1 MRNLLASIIL
11 LLSGLIY
18 SQSKDPDLIL
28 KKVIES
34 FSKVKDYEVDVLVKV
49 DVDFIKVPDTKSK
62 IYFKQPDK
70 IHFESDGFAMMPKEG
85 INFSPLFFL
94 KKDYTALYQKEDY
107 IGNHLVSVIKIIP
120 SSEQGDIV
128 LTTLWVDQS
137 HNIIRKVE
145 STTKT
150 NGTYTIDL
158 KYDEDK
164 KDYYLPSFMVFG
176 FNIDKM
182 NLPKAFSGQAEAV
195 SRKNIGTSTSGK
207 VYITYSNYKVNK
219 GLSDKIF
226 EKRKN
231 NKN

>member
-1 MRNLLASIIL
+1 MKNLFVSAIL
-11 LLSGLIY
+11 LLSGLTY
-18 SQSKDPDLIL
+18 PQSKDPDLIL

-34 FSKVKDYEVDVLVKV
+34 FSKVKDYVVDVQVKV
-49 DVDFIKVPDTKSK
+49 DVDFIKVPDTKAK

-70 IHFESDGFAMMPKEG
+70 LNFESDEFAMLPKEG
-85 INFSPLFFL
+85 INFSPLSFL

-107 IGNHLVSVIKIIP
+107 IESHLVSIIKVIP

-150 NGTYTIDL
+150 NGTFTIDL
-158 KYDEDK
+158 NYDEDK
-164 KDYYLPSFMVFG
+164 KDYYLPNSMVFG

-182 NLPKAFSGQAEAV
+182 NLPKAFTGQEETE
-195 SRKNIGTSTSGK
+195 SRKNIGKTASGK

-226 EKRKN
+226 EKK
-231 NKN
+231 KK